1 MESMETVRTFLGWC
15 TLINVGLLTLSTV
28 AVLLMRGFVTRLH
41 GKMFGLSEEDVS
53 REIYRYLALYK
64 IAILVLSIVP
74 YVALSIMTSSG

>member
-15 TLINVGLLTLSTV
+15 MLLNVGLLLFSSV
-28 AVLLMRGFVTRLH
+28 AVLLMRGFVTRIH

-64 IAILVLSIVP
+64 VATLVLTVVP
-74 YVALSIMTSSG
+74 YIALHIMTSSG